1 MKKLLIGAILALGLV
16 TSASA
21 SAPSLADMKSAALHL
36 DNNVFSLYKEMN
48 NKIYGGSRLD
58 IVTRTIAQTNT
69 VQSAINTA
77 CGGGINISISTG
89 TVLRTYNIVAFTQNL
104 SKFIKVLVENKD
116 KERLTR
122 LAYFTSKQKLPIH
135 EIFTKNG
142 YLPYSSPIGLIG
154 ILSEHD
160 SSYLDPVVVALK
172 YVCYNNGL
180 TDPIDGMNS
189 ELYNSFVIA
198 LSMGDF
204 KEASNI
210 LDTIDMAPLF
220 NLRAYLRTK

>member
-21 SAPSLADMKSAALHL
+21 SAPSLAYIKSVSLHL
-36 DNNVFSLYKEMN
+36 EDNVFSLYKEIN
-48 NKIYGGSRLD
+48 NRMYGG
-58 IVTRTIAQTNT
+58 TIGKMAQSKT
-69 VQSAINTA
+69 VQTLINSS
-77 CGGGINISISTG
+77 CGGGINISISSG
-89 TVLRTYNIVAFTQNL
+89 TVLKTYNIVAFTQNL

-122 LAYFTSKQKLPIH
+122 LAYFTSKQKLSNH
-135 EIFTKNG
+135 ELFTENG
-142 YLPYSSPIGLIG
+142 YLPYSSPIGLIV
-154 ILSEHD
+154 ILSNHN
-160 SSYLDPVVVALK
+160 STYSQLDPVRIAVN
-172 YVCYNNGL
+172 YVCHNNGL